1 MIICREGEE
10 RTREYIINELVKCTS
25 DRELYVTKLSN
36 QTRTTNEID
45 MIMYYVHVLLLLLL
59 CITIYLYEYIEKMR
73 RDENDILC
81 VCREKG
87 AEQHAHI
94 N

>member
-1 MIICREGEE
+1 MIVILIIILRIIMIICREGEE

-36 QTRTTNEID
+36 QTRTTNEIE

-59 CITIYLYEYIEKMR
+59 CITIYLYKYI
-73 RDENDILC
+73 
-81 VCREKG
+81 
-87 AEQHAHI
+87 
-94 N
+94 